1 MEFNEYMIKRN
12 KGAKEILLSVLLY
25 FAATVVALFLLI
37 MFLGKAGSFGGILML
52 AVVGVYFGAFKL
64 SSRMNKE
71 FEYIITGD
79 SLDID
84 VIMNATARKRL
95 VTFSVEELEV
105 LASVK
110 DTAYN
115 ARLNEQ
121 FDKTLDAT
129 SGRRDANVYFAV
141 IDKNSKILLKFEPTY
156 TMLTNL
162 RKYSPSKIHIYD

>member
-1 MEFNEYMIKRN
+1 MEFNEYMIKRK
-12 KGAKEILLSVLLY
+12 KGVKEKLLSVLIY
-25 FAATVVALFLLI
+25 FAATVVALALLV
-37 MFLGKAGSFGGILML
+37 MFLGKAGGFGGILLL

-84 VIMNATARKRL
+84 VIMNTTARKRL
-95 VTFSVEELEV
+95 LTFSVEDIEI

-110 DTAYN
+110 DSAYN
-115 ARLNEQ
+115 SILNQQ
-121 FDKTLDAT
+121 FEKTIDAT

-141 IDKNSKILLKFEPTY
+141 IDKTSKILLKFEPTY